1 MRRSLQSK
9 LKQSLNAIDAGMMS
23 TVDDLKT
30 SKSMLASQ
38 DQTPAIQASGLG
50 KAYYPSATPVSSL
63 VSALRGRTSQ
73 TTPFWALRPMNL
85 TIKRGEVLGLVG
97 HNGAGKST
105 LLQMISGTLSPSVG
119 QLQVNGR
126 VAALLEL
133 GAGFNPEFTGREN
146 LLLNG
151 PLMGLGR
158 SQLAARLDDIIDFS
172 GIRPFIDRPVKTYSS
187 GMFVRLAFS
196 LATSVD
202 PDILVIDEAL
212 SVGDGEF
219 ARKSFD
225 RILGLRDSG
234 TTILFCSHSMYQIES
249 LCRRAIWLDHGEVKL
264 IGAPAEVTAAYQE
277 HLDKMSAPTPDAAS
291 GQPSEPVVTS
301 PGHARIRRLE
311 LVCDGVKG
319 TSLRAQSCRSN
330 IEMTVG
336 FESDPGLPTPNV
348 AVTVNTADGRIL
360 ASVGSWIDAVALQ
373 RDTEGRGTATL
384 RFPAI
389 PLLKGRYSFA
399 AYLFCER
406 GLHIYSAAEKFAVI
420 SVEQDHLE
428 QGIVSLPHEWHAN
441 EGMVKPTPP
450 ADNDDAPQPP
460 MRLPPEWTAKYVTRW
475 TREAD
480 KPGVLNLFR
489 QAFSSEMSPTRW
501 DWKYRQAIVWGT
513 AVMHDDEYAA
523 FYGGMPRAMKLA
535 NQDIT
540 AVQIG
545 DSMVAPAH
553 RGALAR
559 TGPLFR
565 SAAAFISNVQEL
577 YPKVQLAFGFPSKR
591 VLRLGIKL
599 GLYQQVDAISELR
612 WSNLTPARHPVTK
625 TRLLPHPLGQAQ
637 ALQIQQLWHAMQK
650 DWPDVLLPVRDAER
664 WRYRYEQH
672 PEHRYKILVVSNR
685 WTGKP
690 LASIV
695 VRTHPDHLE
704 WLDYVG
710 PRRGILLAVRAARMH
725 AAELGLPVV
734 SGWFSSRLV
743 AEFAHE
749 GATVEPTEMGI
760 PVELFGSNPSSAVST
775 APLWLMAGDTDF
787 R

>member
-1 MRRSLQSK
+1 MISDADLEPSISISQSQP
-9 LKQSLNAIDAGMMS
+9 QSA
-23 TVDDLKT
+23 V
-30 SKSMLASQ
+30 
-38 DQTPAIQASGLG
+38 IQAVGLG
-50 KAYYPSATPVSSL
+50 KAYYPSATPVSAL
-63 VSALRGRTSQ
+63 VSALRGHTSQ
-73 TTPFWALRPMNL
+73 TTPFWALCPMNL
-85 TIKRGEVLGLVG
+85 TIERGEVLGLVG

-146 LLLNG
+146 LMLNG

-158 SQLAARLDDIIDFS
+158 SQLADRLDDIIDFS

-196 LATSVD
+196 LATSVE

-277 HLDKMSAPTPDAAS
+277 HLDKMSAPPPDAVS
-291 GQPSEPVVTS
+291 GQPSPPVVTS
-301 PGHARIRRLE
+301 PGHARIRSLE
-311 LVCDGVKG
+311 LDCDGVKG
-319 TSLRAQSCRSN
+319 TSLTAQSCRSN
-330 IEMTVG
+330 IEITIG

-360 ASVGSWIDAVALQ
+360 ASVGSWIDATALQ

-428 QGIVSLPHEWHAN
+428 QGIVSLSHEWHTDK
-441 EGMVKPTPP
+441 GMVKQTPS
-450 ADNDDAPQPP
+450 NKHNDAPQPP
-460 MRLPPEWTAKYVTRW
+460 MMLPPEWTAKYVTRW
-475 TREAD
+475 SREAD
-480 KPGVLNLFR
+480 KPALLELFR
-489 QAFSSEMSPTRW
+489 QAFANEMSPGRW
-501 DWKYRQAIVWGT
+501 DWKYQQAAVWGT
-513 AVMHDDEYAA
+513 TVLHDGEYAA

-535 NQDIT
+535 GQDIT
-540 AVQIG
+540 TVQIG

-565 SAAAFISNVQEL
+565 SASAYINNVHEL
-577 YPKVQLAFGFPSKR
+577 YPKVQLAFGFPSMR

-599 GLYQQVDAISELR
+599 GLYQQVDAISDLR
-612 WSNLTPARHPVTK
+612 WSGLAPARHPVTK
-625 TRLLPHPLGQAQ
+625 TRLLPPHLGQAQ
-637 ALQIQQLWHAMQK
+637 ASQIQQLWQAMQQE
-650 DWPDVLLPVRDAER
+650 WPNVLLPVRDADR

-672 PEHRYKILVVSNR
+672 PEHRYQILLVSNR
-685 WTGKP
+685 WTAKP
-690 LASIV
+690 LAGIV
-695 VRTHPDHLE
+695 VRAHADHLE

-710 PRRGILLAVRAARMH
+710 PRRGIILAVRAARMH
-725 AAELGLPVV
+725 AAQQGLPVV
-734 SGWFSSRLV
+734 RGWFSSYLV
-743 AEFAHE
+743 KEFAHG
-749 GATVEPTEMGI
+749 GATIETTEIGI
-760 PVELFGSNPSSAVST
+760 PVELFGRDPAST
-775 APLWLMAGDTDF
+775 VATSPLWLMAGDTDF